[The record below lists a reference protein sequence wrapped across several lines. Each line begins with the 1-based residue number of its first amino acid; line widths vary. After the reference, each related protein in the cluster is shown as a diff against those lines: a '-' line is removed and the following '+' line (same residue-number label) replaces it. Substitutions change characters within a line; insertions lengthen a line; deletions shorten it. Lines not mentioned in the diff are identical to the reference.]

1 MKRCR
6 ITLMDQE
13 GCEAALAERIRGWMR
28 THPVI
33 KEVEL
38 VPVAGHHYYAIH
50 INGAPEPVPGVVLA
64 EEDLTDPEVLIQ
76 TLEAAYIVYD
86 HEVGAWD

>member
-6 ITLMDQE
+6 ITLTQHE
-13 GCEAALAERIRGWMR
+13 GCDPELAERVRAWMR
-28 THPVI
+28 THPLV

-38 VPVAGHHYYAIH
+38 VPVSGHHYYAIH
-50 INGAPEPVPGVVLA
+50 INGTPEPVPGVVLA
-64 EEDLTDPEVLIQ
+64 EEDLNDPDVLIQ

-86 HEVGAWD
+86 HEVGAVD